1 MSTKYLTPEQTA
13 ELLGYTV
20 KTLSMWRYEGRGP
33 KYIKTSPGRS
43 GRIRYPEDA
52 VIAWMEARK
61 QGGEGEAA

>member
-1 MSTKYLTPEQTA
+1 MKTRYLTPAQVADLT
-13 ELLGYTV
+13 GYTV

-43 GRIRYPEDA
+43 GRVRYEQAA
-52 VIAWMEARK
+52 VIAWMQERE